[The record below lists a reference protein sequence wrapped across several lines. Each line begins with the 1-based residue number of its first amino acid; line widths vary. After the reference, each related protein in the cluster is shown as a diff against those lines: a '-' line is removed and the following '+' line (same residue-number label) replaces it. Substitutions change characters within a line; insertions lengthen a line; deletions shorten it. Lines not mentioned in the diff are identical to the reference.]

1 MKTKI
6 TWLTIALCG
15 GGLALAEDA
24 VKPRPEGKPPGKP
37 GERRLEGGP
46 GAMFEK
52 FDKNGDK
59 QLSKE
64 EVPEKAWE
72 FISKADADKNNLV
85 TREELEKAG
94 PGRNGGGMDPKKL
107 FGMADKNGDGKIT
120 QDEAGERWERLGKLD
135 ANGDKSVSMEE
146 FGKIAGRFG
155 GPGGPGSPGEGGRG
169 NPGEMFARADKNN
182 DGKIGKEEVPAEL
195 WERMSR
201 LDKNSDGFIT
211 KDELPAP
218 GAGGP
223 GVAGRPGAPG
233 AGPGAMF
240 GQMDKNSDGKIAKDE
255 VNNPE
260 MWTRLLKADDNG
272 DGLISQEE
280 LKASYEKRPG
290 AAGTEKKPAEVPAKK
305 ETAA

>member
-1 MKTKI
+1 MKTKL

-24 VKPRPEGKPPGKP
+24 VKPRPEGTPPGKP
-37 GERRLEGGP
+37 GERRFEGGP
-46 GAMFEK
+46 GALFEK

-135 ANGDKSVSMEE
+135 ANGDKAVSMEE
-146 FGKIAGRFG
+146 FGKIAGRF
-155 GPGGPGSPGEGGRG
+155 GGPGSPGEGGRG
-169 NPGEMFARADKNN
+169 NPGEMFARADKNS
-182 DGKIGKEEVPAEL
+182 DGKIGKEEVPAEV

-201 LDKNSDGFIT
+201 LDKNSDGFVT

-223 GVAGRPGAPG
+223 GAAGRPGAPG
-233 AGPGAMF
+233 AGPGGMF
-240 GQMDKNSDGKIAKDE
+240 GQMDKNSDGKIAKEE
-255 VNNPE
+255 VDNPE

-290 AAGTEKKPAEVPAKK
+290 AAGPEKKPAEAPAKK